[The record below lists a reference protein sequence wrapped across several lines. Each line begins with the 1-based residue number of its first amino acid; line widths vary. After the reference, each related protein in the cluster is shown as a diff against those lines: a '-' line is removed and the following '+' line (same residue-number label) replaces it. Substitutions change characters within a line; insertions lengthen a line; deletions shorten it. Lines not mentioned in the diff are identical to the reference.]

1 MKSIINELEKESNSN
16 KKGVIYRIRDVYE
29 RDEEMENMDDATL
42 EQLALS
48 GDKKAARI
56 YNDRVLDYLWENDI
70 NASERVEIKMSESE
84 EYRAEVE
91 RQTELYKSHKFNQMD
106 PDIRSFLD
114 IKESNENYKKYKEFE
129 ETLKNKGVT
138 IEYITFEEHRK
149 MLSNSSSK

>member
-1 MKSIINELEKESNSN
+1 MKSFINELEKESNSN

-48 GDKKAARI
+48 GDEKAARI
-56 YNDRVLDYLWENDI
+56 YNHRVLDYLWENDI
-70 NASERVEIKMSESE
+70 ETFQRVEIKMSESE

-149 MLSNSSSK
+149 MLRNSSL

>member
-16 KKGVIYRIRDVYE
+16 KKGVIYKIRDVYE

-84 EYRAEVE
+84 EYRAEIE

-114 IKESNENYKKYKEFE
+114 IKESNENFKKYKEYE

-149 MLSNSSSK
+149 MLRNSSL

>member
-149 MLSNSSSK
+149 MLRNSSL

>member
-114 IKESNENYKKYKEFE
+114 IKESNENFKKYKEYE

-149 MLSNSSSK
+149 MLRNSSL

>member
-84 EYRAEVE
+84 EYRAEIE

-114 IKESNENYKKYKEFE
+114 IKESNENFKKYKEYE

-149 MLSNSSSK
+149 MLRNSSL

>member
-1 MKSIINELEKESNSN
+1 MKSFINELEKESNSN
-16 KKGVIYRIRDVYE
+16 KKGVIYKIRDVYE
-29 RDEEMENMDDATL
+29 RDKEMENMDDATL

-48 GDKKAARI
+48 GDEKAARI
-56 YNDRVLDYLWENDI
+56 YNHRVLDYLWENDI
-70 NASERVEIKMSESE
+70 ETFQRVEIKMSESE

-91 RQTELYKSHKFNQMD
+91 RQTELYKSHKFNQID

-114 IKESNENYKKYKEFE
+114 IKESNENFKKYKEYE

-149 MLSNSSSK
+149 MLRNSSL

>member
-16 KKGVIYRIRDVYE
+16 KKGVIYKIRDVYE

-48 GDKKAARI
+48 GDEKAARI
-56 YNDRVLDYLWENDI
+56 YNHRVLDYLWENDI
-70 NASERVEIKMSESE
+70 ETFQRVEIKMSESE

-91 RQTELYKSHKFNQMD
+91 RQTELYKSHKFNQMG
-106 PDIRSFLD
+106 PDIRTFLH
-114 IKESNENYKKYKEFE
+114 IKESNENFKKLKEYE

>member
-1 MKSIINELEKESNSN
+1 MKSFINELEKESNSN

-29 RDEEMENMDDATL
+29 KDEEMENMDDATL

-48 GDKKAARI
+48 GDEKAARI
-56 YNDRVLDYLWENDI
+56 YNHRVLDYLWENDI
-70 NASERVEIKMSESE
+70 ETFQRVEIKMSESE

-114 IKESNENYKKYKEFE
+114 IKESNENFKKYKEYE
-129 ETLKNKGVT
+129 ETLKDKGVT

-149 MLSNSSSK
+149 MLRNSSL

>member
-16 KKGVIYRIRDVYE
+16 KKGVIYKIRDVYE

-48 GDKKAARI
+48 GDEKAARI
-56 YNDRVLDYLWENDI
+56 YNHRVLDYLWENDI

-149 MLSNSSSK
+149 MLRNSSL

>member
-1 MKSIINELEKESNSN
+1 MKSFINELEKESNSN
-16 KKGVIYRIRDVYE
+16 KKGVIYKIRDVYE
-29 RDEEMENMDDATL
+29 RDEEIENMDDATL

-48 GDKKAARI
+48 GDEKAARI

-114 IKESNENYKKYKEFE
+114 IKESNENYKNI
-129 ETLKNKGVT
+129 KNL
-138 IEYITFEEHRK
+138 RK
-149 MLSNSSSK
+149 H

>member
-1 MKSIINELEKESNSN
+1 MKSFINELEKESNSN

-114 IKESNENYKKYKEFE
+114 IKESNENFKKYKEYE

-149 MLSNSSSK
+149 MLRNSSL

>member
-1 MKSIINELEKESNSN
+1 MKSFINELEKESNSN

-29 RDEEMENMDDATL
+29 RDEEMENIDDATL

-48 GDKKAARI
+48 GDEKAARI
-56 YNDRVLDYLWENDI
+56 YNHRVLDYLWENDI
-70 NASERVEIKMSESE
+70 ETFQRVEIKMSESE
-84 EYRAEVE
+84 EYRSEVE

-106 PDIRSFLD
+106 PDIRTFLH
-114 IKESNENYKKYKEFE
+114 IKESNENFKKLKEYE

-138 IEYITFEEHRK
+138 IKYITFEEHRK

>member
-1 MKSIINELEKESNSN
+1 MKSFINELEKESKSN

-48 GDKKAARI
+48 GDEKAARI
-56 YNDRVLDYLWENDI
+56 YNHRVLDYLWENDI
-70 NASERVEIKMSESE
+70 ETFQRVEIKMSESE
-84 EYRAEVE
+84 EYRSEVE

-106 PDIRSFLD
+106 PDIRTFLH
-114 IKESNENYKKYKEFE
+114 IKESNEYFKKYKEYE

-138 IEYITFEEHRK
+138 IKYTTFEEHRK

>member
-1 MKSIINELEKESNSN
+1 MKSFINELEKESNSN

-48 GDKKAARI
+48 GDEKAARI
-56 YNDRVLDYLWENDI
+56 YNHRVLDYLWENDI
-70 NASERVEIKMSESE
+70 ETFQRVEIKMSESE

-106 PDIRSFLD
+106 PDIRTFLH
-114 IKESNENYKKYKEFE
+114 IKESNENFKKYKEYE

>member
-48 GDKKAARI
+48 GDEKAARI
-56 YNDRVLDYLWENDI
+56 YNDRILDYLFENDI

-106 PDIRSFLD
+106 PDIRTFLH
-114 IKESNENYKKYKEFE
+114 IKESNENYKKYKEYE

-149 MLSNSSSK
+149 MLHNSSSK

>member
-1 MKSIINELEKESNSN
+1 MKSFINELEKESNSN
-16 KKGVIYRIRDVYE
+16 KKGVIYKIRDVYE

-48 GDKKAARI
+48 GDEKAARI
-56 YNDRVLDYLWENDI
+56 YNHRVLDYLWENDI
-70 NASERVEIKMSESE
+70 ETFQRVEIKMSESE

-106 PDIRSFLD
+106 PDIRTFLH
-114 IKESNENYKKYKEFE
+114 IKESNENFKKLKEYE

-138 IEYITFEEHRK
+138 IKYITFEEHRK